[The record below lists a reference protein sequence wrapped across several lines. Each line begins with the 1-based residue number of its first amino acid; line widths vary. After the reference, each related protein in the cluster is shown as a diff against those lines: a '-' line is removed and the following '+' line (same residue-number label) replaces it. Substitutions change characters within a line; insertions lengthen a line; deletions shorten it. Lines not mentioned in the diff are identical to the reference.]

1 MGKNMTGLLG
11 SASKASLL
19 FSASSQGGS
28 SQMPFQA
35 CDFLYP
41 ISHRVHGRVMHN
53 AALPCRLD
61 LLVSQFQSSMQRAEE
76 KLLGIKS

>member
-1 MGKNMTGLLG
+1 MMTLLL
-11 SASKASLL
+11 SASEASLH
-19 FSASSQGGS
+19 FNSSSQGGS

-41 ISHRVHGRVMHN
+41 SSHRVHGRVMHD

-61 LLVSQFQSSMQRAEE
+61 LLVSQFQSPMQRTEG
-76 KLLGIKS
+76 KLPWYRVIE